1 MEQDLVA
8 VNPDLVAITMNQ
20 PFHYGSTPHSP
31 SSLVTHIEALL
42 STGIRLQ
49 THKDSSCRYTRP
61 GLQASLTVQPATSC
75 QP

>member
-1 MEQDLVA
+1 MPAEDRY
-8 VNPDLVAITMNQ
+8 DTMPCYSLQLRLNVD
-20 PFHYGSTPHSP
+20 SP
-31 SSLVTHIEALL
+31 SSLGTHIEALL

-61 GLQASLTVQPATSC
+61 RLQASLTVQPATSC